1 MASKFGTTTTSKLA
15 KIMGHTSGVA
25 GLGTTTFVSGN
36 YEKKMGHLAGISSVG
51 IYLCMICVFFC

>member
-1 MASKFGTTTTSKLA
+1 
-15 KIMGHTSGVA
+15 MGHTSGVA

-51 IYLCMICVFFC
+51 IYLCMICFCLSEKTADVYLGILYRK